1 MSDSRFS
8 RRGFLEQAG
17 VVGSIPLVGTLM
29 AVGPFQARAVPQ
41 LRGKATSVTIPTH
54 EFAGPNG
61 APFIE
66 ERIDF
71 PASWDVHVLDMAGHN
86 KPVLTPQQIAEQS
99 NTPIGTKSL
108 RELAEGKKTVAIS
121 FDDLTRTTPA
131 YTVTPWLMSE
141 LAKAGIKDENILFI
155 GSFGTHR
162 PMTQEEVGRKLG
174 PDIARKYAWL
184 NHDAFDNVKEIG
196 TTTRK
201 NQIFVNQTFLAAD
214 LKICISGVKVHQDA
228 GYGGGAKAILPG
240 LSALKTVEYNH
251 TQILTKVRTTGP
263 VKIFKNDMRLDMI
276 EAARFAKVDYTVQI
290 LYNDRL
296 RPTQIW
302 GGDIV
307 DAHHAG
313 VRVAAKTYCT
323 PTFKGADGKGADI
336 VVANAY
342 PQNAQ
347 AFHGGLWINYS
358 RRVGGTGVL
367 IVQHPLGLDPV
378 HYLNNRLAG
387 LNGATQF
394 DLTSRRVSGL
404 GRGGAAPQ
412 AVQSSMIVYSQ
423 YLTQN
428 MKNNYR
434 TGTFFCDKWSDV
446 IAKLKELHPGD
457 PTVAVYPYAGM
468 QHQEIELDG

>member
-1 MSDSRFS
+1 VSDSRLS
-8 RRGFLEQAG
+8 RRGFLEQARAF
-17 VVGSIPLVGTLM
+17 GSIPLAGTLM
-29 AVGPFQARAVPQ
+29 AANPFQATAVPQ
-41 LRGKATSVTIPTH
+41 LKGEAKSVVIPTH

-61 APFIE
+61 APWIE
-66 ERIDF
+66 ERLDF
-71 PASWDVHVLDMAGHN
+71 PAGWNVRVMDMAGHN
-86 KPVLTPQQIAEQS
+86 KPVLTAQQIAEQCS
-99 NTPIGTKSL
+99 MPVGSKPL

-131 YTVTPWLMSE
+131 YTVTPWILSE

-174 PDIARKYAWL
+174 PEVARNYAWL
-184 NHDAFDNVKEIG
+184 NRGVFDNVKEVG
-196 TTTRK
+196 TTTRGNK
-201 NQIFVNQTFLAAD
+201 ILLNQTFLGAD
-214 LKICISGVKVHQDA
+214 LKICISGIKVHQDA

-240 LSALKTVEYNH
+240 LAALPTVEYNH
-251 TQILTKVRTTGP
+251 TQILTKVHTTGP
-263 VKIFKNDMRLDMI
+263 VRIFKNDMRLDMI

-296 RPTQIW
+296 RPLQIW

-323 PTFKGADGKGADI
+323 PTLKDADI

-347 AFHGGLWINYS
+347 AFHGALWINYS
-358 RRVGGTGVL
+358 RRAGGTGV
-367 IVQHPLGLDPV
+367 IIIQHPLGIDPI

-387 LNGATQF
+387 RSGATQF
-394 DLTSRRVSGL
+394 DLTARRTVGL

-412 AVQSSMIVYSQ
+412 GVPSNMIVYSQ
-423 YLTQN
+423 YLTRN

-434 TGTFFCDKWSDV
+434 TGTFFCDKWADV

>member
-1 MSDSRFS
+1 VSKSDLT
-8 RRGFLEQAG
+8 RRDILMGARYMAATPLIGTALAQSAYQVKAVSQLKG
-17 VVGSIPLVGTLM
+17 SAKSVV
-29 AVGPFQARAVPQ
+29 
-41 LRGKATSVTIPTH
+41 IPTH

-61 APFIE
+61 APWME

-71 PASWDVHVLDMAGHN
+71 PASWDIHVMDMAGHN
-86 KPVLTPQQIAEQS
+86 LPVLTAQQIADQCAQ
-99 NTPIGTKSL
+99 PIGAKSL
-108 RELAEGKKTVAIS
+108 RELAEGKTRVVIS

-131 YTVTPWLMSE
+131 YTVTPWVVAE
-141 LAKAGIKDENILFI
+141 LAKAGVKDENILFM

-162 PMTQEEVGRKLG
+162 CMTQEEVARKLG
-174 PDIARKYAWL
+174 GNIARNYAWV
-184 NHDAFDNVKEIG
+184 NHNVFDNVKEVG
-196 TTTRK
+196 TTTRNNK
-201 NQIFVNQTFLAAD
+201 VLLNQTFLGAD

-228 GYGGGAKAILPG
+228 GYGGGAKAVLPG
-240 LSALKTVEYNH
+240 LAALPTVEYNH
-251 TQILTKVRTTGP
+251 TKILTKVGTTGP

-276 EAARFAKVDYTVQI
+276 EAARMAKVDYTVQI

-296 RPTQIW
+296 RPIRICA
-302 GGDIV
+302 GDIV

-323 PTFKGADGKGADI
+323 PTFKDADV

-347 AFHGGLWINYS
+347 AFHGALWINYAV
-358 RRVGGTGVL
+358 RDGGTGVL

-387 LNGATQF
+387 SSGATQF
-394 DLTSRRVSGL
+394 DLLSRRRTGG
-404 GRGGAAPQ
+404 GRGGAGRGGPQ
-412 AVQSSMIVYSQ
+412 KKTNLIVYSQ
-423 YLTQN
+423 YLTRN
-428 MKNNYR
+428 MR
-434 TGTFFCDKWSDV
+434 DSTRRGETTFCDKWEDV

-457 PTVAVYPYAGM
+457 PMVAVYPYAGM

>member
-1 MSDSRFS
+1 MSDSSFS
-8 RRGFLEQAG
+8 RRGFLEQVG
-17 VVGSIPLVGTLM
+17 VVGSVPLIGTLM
-29 AVGPFQARAVPQ
+29 AASPFQARAVPQ
-41 LRGKATSVTIPTH
+41 LNGKAKSVTIPTH

-61 APFIE
+61 APWIE

-71 PASWDVHVLDMAGHN
+71 PESWDVHVMEMAGHLM
-86 KPVLTPQQIAEQS
+86 PALTPQQIAEQS
-99 NTPIGTKSL
+99 NKSIGAKPL

-131 YTVTPWLMSE
+131 YAVTPWIVSE

-162 PMTQEEVGRKLG
+162 AMTQEEVGRKLG
-174 PDIARKYAWL
+174 PEIAKRYAWL
-184 NHDAFDNVKEIG
+184 NHDAFDNLKEVG
-196 TTTRK
+196 TTTRGNK
-201 NQIFVNQTFLAAD
+201 ILLNQTFLGAD
-214 LKICISGVKVHQDA
+214 LKICISGIKVHQDA

-240 LSALKTVEYNH
+240 LAALPTVEYNH

-263 VKIFKNDMRLDMI
+263 VKIFQNDMRLDMI
-276 EAARFAKVDYTVQI
+276 EAARMAKVDYTLQI

-307 DAHHAG
+307 EAHHAG

-323 PTFKGADGKGADI
+323 PTFKDADI

-347 AFHGGLWINYS
+347 AGHGGLWINYS
-358 RRVGGTGVL
+358 RRPGGTGVL

-387 LNGATQF
+387 RSGATQF
-394 DLTSRRVSGL
+394 DLTARRVGSL
-404 GRGGAAPQ
+404 GRGGSAPQ
-412 AVQSSMIVYSQ
+412 AAQSNMIVYSQ
-423 YLTQN
+423 YLSRNMQN
-428 MKNNYR
+428 SYR
-434 TGTFFCDKWSDV
+434 TGTFFCDKWADV
-446 IAKLKELHPGD
+446 IAKLKQLHPGD
-457 PTVAVYPYAGM
+457 PKVAVYPYAGM